1 MSVTDIRDLLRA
13 KAAARPHTWPS
24 FDVRPTPVYLQAA
37 LHEGV
42 PVHALVRALTSA
54 GMTLSDVPGHGV
66 VIHRI
71 GQDPTKPAPVPP
83 GAS

>member
-1 MSVTDIRDLLRA
+1 MSVTDIRDMLRA
-13 KAAARPHTWPS
+13 KAAARPHLWPS
-24 FDVRPTPVYLQAA
+24 FDAQPTPVYLQAA

-42 PVHALVRALTSA
+42 HVAQLVKALSSHGLT
-54 GMTLSDVPGHGV
+54 MTNVPGHGV

-83 GAS
+83 SAS

>member
-1 MSVTDIRDLLRA
+1 MNVTDIRDAMRG
-13 KAAARPHTWPS
+13 KARPYVFPVLHAVPS
-24 FDVRPTPVYLQAA
+24 PVYLQAA

-42 PVHALVRALTSA
+42 PVHQLVRALTSA
-54 GMTLSDVPGHGV
+54 GLTLSNVPGHGV

-71 GQDPTKPAPVPP
+71 GQDPTKPAPVPR